1 MIWSK
6 VFGKFAKG
14 FLVSLA
20 VVILTGIASAL
31 TSFVPEG
38 AMQLLL
44 WKALGPILIGAI
56 MAGINWLNH
65 KNDPPVQ

>member
-44 WKALGPILIGAI
+44 WKALGPILIGAV